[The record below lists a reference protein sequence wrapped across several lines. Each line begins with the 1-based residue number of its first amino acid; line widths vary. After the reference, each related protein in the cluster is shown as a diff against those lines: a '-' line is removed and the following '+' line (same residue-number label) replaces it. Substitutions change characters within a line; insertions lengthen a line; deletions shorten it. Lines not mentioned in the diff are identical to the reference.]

1 MRKKSTVAVWII
13 LCVSAAG
20 WGYAGL
26 QLLKGSEAEQAAL
39 REWDR
44 RHPVFQDAFLAGAPP
59 DGQGNPLS
67 QSGVLETAAAP
78 ASSSSAA
85 ETRQMKAVLGVLHF
99 PKTDK
104 RVPFFAGIGAD
115 ILKKGAGLDPHG
127 VLPGEPGN
135 TVISGHRDTV
145 FRVLNQTEPGD
156 EIQVETGTGMY
167 TYTVETVEIVRETA
181 AYSFPEEDFPVLRL
195 ITCYPFYY
203 AGPAPERFIATARL
217 SQEKN

>member
-1 MRKKSTVAVWII
+1 MRKKSTLIVWVI
-13 LCVSAAG
+13 LFVSAAG

-26 QLLKGSEAEQAAL
+26 QILKGSQAEQAAL

-44 RHPVFQDAFLAGAPP
+44 RHPVFRDAFLAGASP
-59 DGQGNPLS
+59 DGQGNPLP
-67 QSGVLETAAAP
+67 QSGVIETAAAL
-78 ASSSSAA
+78 ASSTPAA
-85 ETRQMKAVLGVLHF
+85 EARQKEAVLGVLHF
-99 PKTDK
+99 PKTDR

-115 ILKKGAGLDPHG
+115 ILKKGAGLDPLG

-156 EIQVETGTGMY
+156 EIRVETGTGMY
-167 TYTVETVEIVRETA
+167 TYTVETVEVVRETA
-181 AYSFPEEDFPVLRL
+181 AYSFPEEEFSVLRL

-217 SQEKN
+217 RREKN

>member
-1 MRKKSTVAVWII
+1 MRKKSTFAVWVI

-26 QLLKGSEAEQAAL
+26 QILKGSQAEQAAL

-44 RHPVFQDAFLAGAPP
+44 RHPVFQDAFLAGASP
-59 DGQGNPLS
+59 DGQGNPLL
-67 QSGVLETAAAP
+67 QSGVFETAAVP
-78 ASSSSAA
+78 ASSSLAA
-85 ETRQMKAVLGVLHF
+85 EARQKEAVLGVLHF
-99 PKTDK
+99 PKTDR

-115 ILKKGAGLDPHG
+115 ILKQGAGLDPHG
-127 VLPGEPGN
+127 ALPGEPGN

-156 EIQVETGTGMY
+156 EIQVETGAGVY
-167 TYTVETVEIVRETA
+167 TYTVETVEVVRETA
-181 AYSFPEEDFPVLRL
+181 AYSFPEEEFSVLRL

-203 AGPAPERFIATARL
+203 VGPAPERFIATARL
-217 SQEKN
+217 TPEKN